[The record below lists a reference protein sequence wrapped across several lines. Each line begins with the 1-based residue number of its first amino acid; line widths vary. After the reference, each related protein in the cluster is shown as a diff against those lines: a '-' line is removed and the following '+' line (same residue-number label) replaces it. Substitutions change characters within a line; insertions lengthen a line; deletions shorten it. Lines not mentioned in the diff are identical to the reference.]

1 MKKLELYEID
11 DISSY
16 LKGFTAFTKYSPY
29 LEIVALVP
37 GDGGKLKLAS
47 GSLLTKKIGFN
58 NGFSSTRRAIKAFG
72 NGADIYY
79 SIKSIPET
87 AALRRNLELSKVTL
101 DVDESGFAEIESK
114 KYFIMYPNG
123 ELSSEDKRTL
133 RGVSFDTPVWV
144 SEENGKT
151 KINYDK
157 PEVSTSFPKQGYQI
171 NLADINKIREA
182 GLEDRLLNEDSFA
195 TYLQTGNEIKR
206 TSLEEALS
214 PEPISF
220 QANGGAPKYYY
231 EYDPMYETPPFGDIC
246 ELVLIG
252 STKDGLPVWKEYPK
266 IVQNESKAHYADNAM
281 NKGVRTMVSI
291 PRDKIANLI
300 NELVKEGKEDGLK
313 EFVSSNE
320 NGEELLIETT
330 LKNTYDN
337 SHIKL

>member
-37 GDGGKLKLAS
+37 GEGGKLKLAS
-47 GSLLTKKIGFN
+47 GTLLTKKIGFN
-58 NGFSSTRRAIKAFG
+58 NGFSSTRRAIKAAG

-79 SIKSIPET
+79 NVRVTPET
-87 AALRRNLELSKVTL
+87 ASIRRNLDLNKVL
-101 DVDESGFAEIESK
+101 INVDDNGYAEIVSK

-123 ELSSEDKRTL
+123 ELSASEKRDL
-133 RGVSFDTPVWV
+133 RGVNFDTPVWV
-144 SEENGKT
+144 SEENGKI
-151 KINYDK
+151 KISYDK

-171 NLADINKIREA
+171 NLADINMIREA
-182 GLEDRLLNEDSFA
+182 GLEDRLLNEDSFE
-195 TYLQTGNEIKR
+195 TYLQTGTNINKI
-206 TSLEEALS
+206 TLEEALS
-214 PEPISF
+214 PEPINF
-220 QANGGAPKYYY
+220 QASGNEPKYYY
-231 EYDPMYETPPFGDIC
+231 EYDPMYEIPAFGDIC

-252 STKDGLPVWKEYPK
+252 TTKDGLPVWKEYPK
-266 IVQNESKAHYADNAM
+266 IIQNESKAHYADNAM

-300 NELVKEGKEDGLK
+300 SESVKEGKEDGLK
-313 EFVSSNE
+313 EFITSYE